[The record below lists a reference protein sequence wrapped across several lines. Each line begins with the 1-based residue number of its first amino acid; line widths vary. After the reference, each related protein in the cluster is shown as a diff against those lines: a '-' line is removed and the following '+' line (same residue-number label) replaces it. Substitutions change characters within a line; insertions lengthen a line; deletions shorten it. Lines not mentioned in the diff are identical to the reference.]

1 MQFNFAKTEEV
12 GVTRTR
18 AKRVTINKDSINY
31 ELENR
36 IVMKDG
42 TDKFYNLGNLKV
54 DTTEVKDIS
63 NVDID
68 TGAVDSE
75 SVALADVML
84 DMNTK
89 VKAILKKYTYK
100 DFEPKTESGT
110 SYFEVKDIYVDND
123 FNIVPSVTFNF
134 NEVVVLA
141 NGNEMRLPQDSLYIS
156 MQMDITKT
164 EVVRLFLSLNQTLFN
179 ILYNK
184 ASILTPEEVS
194 NLV

>member
-1 MQFNFAKTEEV
+1 MQFNFTKTEEV

-18 AKRVTINKDSINY
+18 AKRVTINKGSINY

-36 IVMKDG
+36 IIMKDG
-42 TDKFYNLGNLKV
+42 TDKFYRVGNLLV

-68 TGAVDSE
+68 TGIVDSE
-75 SVALADVML
+75 SAALADVML

-89 VKAILKKYTYK
+89 VKAILNKYTFK
-100 DFEPKTESGT
+100 DFEPKTEAGT
-110 SYFEVKDIYVDND
+110 SYFEVKDIYIDND
-123 FNIVPSVTFNF
+123 FNNVPSVTFNF

-179 ILYNK
+179 ILYSK
-184 ASILTPEEVS
+184 ASI
-194 NLV
+194 

>member
-1 MQFNFAKTEEV
+1 MQFNFTKTEEV

-18 AKRVTINKDSINY
+18 AKRVTINKDSITY

-36 IVMKDG
+36 IIMKDG
-42 TDKFYNLGNLKV
+42 TDKFYRVGNLLV
-54 DTTEVKDIS
+54 DTTEVKDIP

-68 TGAVDSE
+68 TGLADSE
-75 SVALADVML
+75 SIALADVMA
-84 DMNTK
+84 DMTTK
-89 VKAILKKYTYK
+89 VKTILNKYTYK
-100 DFEPKTESGT
+100 DFEPKTEAGT

-134 NEVVVLA
+134 NEVIVLA

-164 EVVRLFLSLNQTLFN
+164 ELVRLFLSLNQTLFN
-179 ILYNK
+179 ILYSK
-184 ASILTPEEVS
+184 ASILTEEEIQ

>member
-1 MQFNFAKTEEV
+1 MQFNFTKTEEV

-18 AKRVTINKDSINY
+18 AKRVTINKDSITY

-36 IVMKDG
+36 IIMKDG
-42 TDKFYNLGNLKV
+42 TDKFYRVGNILV

-68 TGAVDSE
+68 TGSVDSE
-75 SVALADVML
+75 SVALADVMA
-84 DMNTK
+84 DMTAK
-89 VKAILKKYTYK
+89 VKTVLNKYTYK
-100 DFEPKTESGT
+100 DFEPKTEAGT

-123 FNIVPSVTFNF
+123 FNSVPSVTFNF

-141 NGNEMRLPQDSLYIS
+141 NGNEMRLPQDSLFIS

-164 EVVRLFLSLNQTLFN
+164 ELVRLFLSLNQSLFN
-179 ILYNK
+179 ILYSK
-184 ASILTPEEVS
+184 ASILTEEEIQ

>member
-1 MQFNFAKTEEV
+1 MQFNFTKTEEV

-36 IVMKDG
+36 ITMKDG
-42 TDKFYNLGNLKV
+42 TDKFYRVGNLLV

-63 NVDID
+63 NVVID
-68 TGAVDSE
+68 TGLADSE
-75 SVALADVML
+75 SVALADVMA
-84 DMNTK
+84 DMTA
-89 VKAILKKYTYK
+89 KAILKKYTYK
-100 DFEPKTESGT
+100 DFEPKTEAGT

-123 FNIVPSVTFNF
+123 FNNTPSVTFNF

-141 NGNEMRLPQDSLYIS
+141 NGKEMRLPQDSLYIS